1 MVDSARRIG
10 GRRGEGGRVRW
21 FGAYGG
27 GRKNGR
33 SRGTEPRRGSHAST
47 PITRD
52 SLTIGFPL
60 AVTEIYRKP
69 VHLVLRALD
78 LRDEADSRFRIC
90 DRGRLRRVIRVYSIA
105 EKPEVGIL
113 ELFRLC

>member
-1 MVDSARRIG
+1 MDSAGLRRITARG
-10 GRRGEGGRVRW
+10 GGGDGRW
-21 FGAYGG
+21 TAYGGG

-33 SRGTEPRRGSHAST
+33 SRGTEPRHGSHAST

-69 VHLVLRALD
+69 VHLVPRESGSGMRQI
-78 LRDEADSRFRIC
+78 RDSAAPTEVKEIETRDPIA
-90 DRGRLRRVIRVYSIA
+90 RR
-105 EKPEVGIL
+105 
-113 ELFRLC
+113 

>member
-1 MVDSARRIG
+1 MVDSAGLRKDSD
-10 GRRGEGGRVRW
+10 RRGRAMVGTRE
-21 FGAYGG
+21 GG

-60 AVTEIYRKP
+60 LAVTEIYRKP
-69 VHLVLRALD
+69 VPPRAP
-78 LRDEADSRFRIC
+78 ESGRFAIPQP
-90 DRGRLRRVIRVYSIA
+90 RRVATEGKRD
-105 EKPEVGIL
+105 
-113 ELFRLC
+113 

>member
-1 MVDSARRIG
+1 VAEG
-10 GRRGEGGRVRW
+10 ERRGRAGTMV
-21 FGAYGG
+21 GAYGG

-69 VHLVLRALD
+69 VHLVPRASD
-78 LRDEADSRFRIC
+78 LETRQIRDSASATEED
-90 DRGRLRRVIRVYSIA
+90 
-105 EKPEVGIL
+105 
-113 ELFRLC
+113 

>member
-1 MVDSARRIG
+1 MVGI
-10 GRRGEGGRVRW
+10 RGWR
-21 FGAYGG
+21 

-33 SRGTEPRRGSHAST
+33 SRGTAPRRGSHAST

-69 VHLVLRALD
+69 VHLVLRAL
-78 LRDEADSRFRIC
+78 
-90 DRGRLRRVIRVYSIA
+90 RRVASRRAPGSGRFAIPQRTTTEGKEIEARDPRLSNRR
-105 EKPEVGIL
+105 
-113 ELFRLC
+113 ELRKTRAIYI

>member
-1 MVDSARRIG
+1 MDSAGLRRIA
-10 GRRGEGGRVRW
+10 GRRESGWLLLLLGDGRHT
-21 FGAYGG
+21 A

-69 VHLVLRALD
+69 AHFVPPSGRRGAP
-78 LRDEADSRFRIC
+78 EWSRFSHQLR
-90 DRGRLRRVIRVYSIA
+90 RGGGGGAARKKRLRRA
-105 EKPEVGIL
+105 
-113 ELFRLC
+113 